1 LIQHDGMTYASN
13 PTFWSRLR
21 CPVDG
26 AVLERR
32 GDQLICERGDAFAVV
47 DEIPVLLRS
56 DVAQTHPAAE
66 RSLAHSAPEISEPV
80 ATAAGEIDP
89 FVQHAMLAT
98 NGYMYRSLLGR
109 LHEYPIPRFPIA
121 PRSPGELLL
130 DVGCNWGRWCV
141 AAARAGFHPVGIDP
155 SLSAI
160 RAARRVARQVGVTA
174 EFLVADGRF
183 LPFSPRT
190 FDVVYSYSVWQHFQK
205 VDTIAALGAAARVLR
220 EDGRLFVQMANA
232 YGLRSLYHQVRRGFR
247 EPRNFEVRYWRPTE
261 LRDAFRA
268 EFPLAELSA
277 DGFFS
282 LNPQAAD
289 AHLLPRRFR
298 LVIHASDLLRRASRR
313 HAWLTACADSVF
325 VSASRAVS

>member
-1 LIQHDGMTYASN
+1 MTPASD
-13 PTFWSRLR
+13 PLFWSRLR

-26 AVLERR
+26 AVLERHGDRLICAR
-32 GDQLICERGDAFAVV
+32 GDEFAVV
-47 DEIPVLLRS
+47 DDIPVLLRS
-56 DVAQTHPAAE
+56 DVPQTHPAAE
-66 RSLAHSAPEISEPV
+66 RSLANSAPESPEPIS
-80 ATAAGEIDP
+80 TAAGEIDS
-89 FVQHAMLAT
+89 FVQQAMLAT
-98 NGYMYRSLLGR
+98 NGYMYQSLLGR

-121 PRSPGELLL
+121 PRKPGELLL

-141 AAARAGFHPVGIDP
+141 AAARAGFQPVGIDP

-160 RAARRVARQVGVTA
+160 RAARRVATQLGVNA
-174 EFLVADGRF
+174 DFLVADARF

-190 FDVVYSYSVWQHFQK
+190 FDVVYSYSVWQHFEK
-205 VDTIAALGAAARVLR
+205 VDTLAALGAAARALR

-247 EPRNFEVRYWRPTE
+247 EPRNFEVRYWRPAE
-261 LRDAFRA
+261 LRNAFRA
-268 EFPLAELSA
+268 EFPRAELSA

-282 LNPQAAD
+282 LNPQPAD

-298 LVIHASDLLRRASRR
+298 VVIQASELLRRASRR
-313 HAWLTACADSVF
+313 HGWLTACADSVF